1 VHWTSILTE
10 LPQKMHRMLKKSHAT
25 VKMATTQTTNL
36 MKLCQIGKPT
46 TRRDNRQLPPLN
58 F

>member
-25 VKMATTQTTNL
+25 VKMATTQTT
-36 MKLCQIGKPT
+36 
-46 TRRDNRQLPPLN
+46 
-58 F
+58 